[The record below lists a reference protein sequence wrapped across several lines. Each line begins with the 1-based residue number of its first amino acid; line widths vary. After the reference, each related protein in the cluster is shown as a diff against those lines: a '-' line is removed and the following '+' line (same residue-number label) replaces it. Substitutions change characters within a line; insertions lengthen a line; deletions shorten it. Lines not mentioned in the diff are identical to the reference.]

1 MSAVETQILIGY
13 LAAGLG
19 FLGVGFSLKL
29 TTKRV
34 RVSAEHLAIVSA
46 LGDGAR
52 IVLASRSGGGLPYR
66 VAVGGQVFGFA
77 TLSGALEFIYEAS
90 ESESVPSGAVK
101 VHHPSLG

>member
-13 LAAGLG
+13 VFAGLG
-19 FLGVGFSLKL
+19 FLGVGFMLKNA
-29 TTKRV
+29 KQRV
-34 RVSAEHLAIVSA
+34 NTSARHQAVVMA

-52 IVLASRSGGGLPYR
+52 IVLATKSNGGLPYR

-90 ESESVPSGAVK
+90 ESESVPTGAVK